1 MLRRMKAAWKQR
13 MIGLEQLTLQKRLVI
28 SYVLIILLPSILI
41 SLYIFNEFYGNYI
54 KEIEKKN
61 ENAIEI
67 EQVHIKNNIETMK
80 RVSQL
85 TEFDQEVLD
94 FLSSPV
100 EPSTAYL
107 IDFSDK
113 TMKKMVLR
121 LQYNNPS
128 IEHIRVYTSN
138 KHLYE
143 LWPVF
148 MSEKRIVEMPWY
160 ESVMA
165 AGEQDQWEYNRED
178 RDSIRNQV
186 NDENIV
192 LKPKISLLQG
202 INYPNHVGILQV
214 DMLLANFFPNTFSP
228 LQDGQSQM
236 LIMDRNGHFY
246 SYPDNPF
253 MANTG
258 LTETLIK
265 DQFLINNIGLEQKGS
280 FHFNTGGIPFLCVY
294 SYITQLDTYMLN
306 VVSLENVYRDI
317 NKTRNQIIIANIILI
332 AILSISTYKLNA
344 IILKKLHV
352 LTNSMKK
359 VRQGDFKSEI
369 AIRGGGEVGELA
381 HHFRKMLKKINELI
395 ADAVHKQAASKEAE
409 LTTLR
414 NQIDSHFLY
423 NTLENIKMM
432 AEINNQP
439 DISDALTSLGGMMRY
454 NTKWSSEFVRLRDEI
469 IHINNYAAIINL
481 RFENRVKLVIAIPQ
495 AFLSQE
501 ILKMSLQPIV
511 ENAVKHGLRDREMTI
526 TIGAQV
532 NNEVMR
538 IEIADDGA
546 GLSKVQT
553 DELNRRIALE
563 EERQPQAESLAIS
576 AGVSS
581 QGSGIGLLNVQR
593 RIRMNYGREY
603 GLQIES
609 LEGQFTRVVI
619 QIPYILLSG
628 GLS

>member
-1 MLRRMKAAWKQR
+1 MFKRILASWRQR
-13 MIGLEQLTLQKRLVI
+13 FIWLEQLTLQKRLVI
-28 SYVLIILLPSILI
+28 SYILIILLPSILI
-41 SLYIFNEFYGNYI
+41 SFYIFNEFYGNYI
-54 KEIEKKN
+54 KDIEKKN

-80 RVSQL
+80 RAAQL
-85 TEFDQEVLD
+85 TSTDLDVLEY
-94 FLSSPV
+94 LSNPI
-100 EPSTAYL
+100 EPSTSEL
-107 IDFSDK
+107 IEFSENTVK
-113 TMKKMVLR
+113 QTILR

-128 IEHIRVYTSN
+128 IEHIRIFTNNSQ
-138 KHLYE
+138 LYE

-148 MSEKRIVEMPWY
+148 MSEKRIIKESWY
-160 ESVMA
+160 AGVIA
-165 AGEQDQWEYNRED
+165 AGRQDRWEYNRED
-178 RDSIRNQV
+178 RDYIRDWV
-186 NDENIV
+186 KDENIE
-192 LKPKISLLQG
+192 LKPKISLFQE
-202 INYPNHVGILQV
+202 INHPQHVGIMQV
-214 DMLLANFFPNTFSP
+214 DMLLANFFSNMFSP

-246 SYPDNPF
+246 SNPGNPF

-258 LTETLIK
+258 LTEALIK
-265 DQFLINNIGLEQKGS
+265 DQFTGNKIALEQRGS
-280 FHFNTGGIPFLCVY
+280 FHFISGGIPFLCVY

-306 VVSLENVYRDI
+306 VVSLENVYQDI

-469 IHINNYAAIINL
+469 NHINNYVAIINL

-495 AFLSQE
+495 AYLSQE
-501 ILKMSLQPIV
+501 ILKMSLQPVV

-538 IEIADDGA
+538 IEITDDGA
-546 GLSKVQT
+546 GLSKAQV
-553 DELNRRIALE
+553 DELNRRMTLE
-563 EERQPQAESLAIS
+563 EKRQPQVETYAIS

-581 QGSGIGLLNVQR
+581 PGGIGLLNVQR